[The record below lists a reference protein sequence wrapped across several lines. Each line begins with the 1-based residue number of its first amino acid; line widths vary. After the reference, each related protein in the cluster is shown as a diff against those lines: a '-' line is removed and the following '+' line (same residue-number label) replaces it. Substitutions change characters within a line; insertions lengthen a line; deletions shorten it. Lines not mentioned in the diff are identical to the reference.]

1 MENAEELGYKLK
13 NEEKYHPVPSFSV
26 TVDTTIPNLAQFAI
40 DNGTTYKILRLM
52 NPWMRDKSL
61 IVPKGKTYEILL
73 PEK

>member
-1 MENAEELGYKLK
+1 
-13 NEEKYHPVPSFSV
+13 VPSFSV